1 MLRRSDIEACIVR
14 QRTRLS
20 VNTIGGFN
28 ESEGAP
34 WGFPYRMRR
43 DARRLALVC
52 KFGFWSH
59 LGCSGQNEVSFK
71 GLNLKFPTSIP
82 PLFK

>member
-1 MLRRSDIEACIVR
+1 MLRRRDIEACIVR

-43 DARRLALVC
+43 DARRLA
-52 KFGFWSH
+52 
-59 LGCSGQNEVSFK
+59 
-71 GLNLKFPTSIP
+71 
-82 PLFK
+82 

>member
-1 MLRRSDIEACIVR
+1 MLRRRDIEACIVR

-28 ESEGAP
+28 ESKGAP
-34 WGFPYRMRR
+34 WGFPYKMGR
-43 DARRLALVC
+43 DARRLAEVC

-71 GLNLKFPTSIP
+71 GLNLKFSTSIR

>member
-1 MLRRSDIEACIVR
+1 MLRRRDIEACIVR

-34 WGFPYRMRR
+34 WRFPYKMGR
-43 DARRLALVC
+43 DARRLA
-52 KFGFWSH
+52 
-59 LGCSGQNEVSFK
+59 
-71 GLNLKFPTSIP
+71 
-82 PLFK
+82 

>member
-1 MLRRSDIEACIVR
+1 MLRRRDIEACIVR

-20 VNTIGGFN
+20 VNTIGGLK

-34 WGFPYRMRR
+34 WGFPYKMGR
-43 DARRLALVC
+43 DVRRLAWVF

-71 GLNLKFPTSIP
+71 GLNLKLPTSIP
-82 PLFK
+82 PLFI

>member
-20 VNTIGGFN
+20 VNTIGGLK

-34 WGFPYRMRR
+34 WGFPYQLGR
-43 DARRLALVC
+43 DVRRLA
-52 KFGFWSH
+52 
-59 LGCSGQNEVSFK
+59 
-71 GLNLKFPTSIP
+71 
-82 PLFK
+82 